1 MSKLDRFDY
10 RGKRAL
16 VVGGATG
23 MGAAVAE
30 IVLDLGAEVVVMDK
44 FKIALGGVKAISLDL
59 AEKASI
65 DNAIAACGGRV
76 DALFSCAG
84 VADGAPGIER
94 INFIGH
100 RYMIDRLFAAG
111 MFSKG
116 AAIGFISSAA
126 GMGWEPNLPLLQE
139 FLKIED
145 FDLAT
150 AWVKEHGKADYM
162 WSKQAICAYVAQQA
176 LPFLKRQVR
185 INAILPGPTDTPLA
199 RENAD
204 RWLRFGADYRQEA
217 NVEVSTPIEQA
228 RPLVF
233 LCSDAASV
241 ITGITLITDAGLTSS
256 AISESFPAAKM
267 IINFLR
273 GVGGAVGGA
282 SVSKPPESK
291 PPPALSVK
299 PESRML
305 IDGKL
310 VHAENRAT
318 MPNFNPATEE
328 KLGEVADATRG
339 DLRRAIAAA
348 RRVFDETE
356 WPTNRELRKHC
367 LSQLQEALEAE
378 REEMR
383 EQLILEA
390 GCPRMTTSRHQLD
403 TPLAAALRYPLEL
416 MDRFDWETEM
426 PDGPGNSGEPNQR
439 RIWKEPVGVVGA
451 IVPWNFPFEV
461 TINKLAQALA
471 TGNTLVLKPAP
482 DTPWNA
488 TLLGRLIAEK
498 TDFPPGVVNIVTS
511 SDHLLGE
518 ALTLSPD
525 VDMISFTG
533 STAVGQRIMEKGAAT
548 LKRVFLELGG
558 KSANIILDDAN
569 LDSALLSGLA
579 VCFHAGQG
587 CGIPT
592 RMLVPRR
599 LYGQCAERLVGILK
613 MAPYGDPQRSDVM
626 MGPLISARQ
635 RDRVLGYIDK
645 GVSEGAKLIL
655 GGGRPQQFPKGYYV
669 EPTLFINVDNKMT
682 IAQEEIFGPVLV
694 LIPFEDDD
702 DAVRIANESRYGLA
716 GAVNSGSLERAQN
729 VARRIRAGMVSVN
742 GGASHGVD
750 MPFGGY
756 KWSGIGR
763 QNGRAGFEQYLETK
777 SVAWPAPRQATSARP
792 PQ

>member
-1 MSKLDRFDY
+1 MSESDRIDY
-10 RGKRAL
+10 RGKRAM

-30 IVLDLGAEVVVMDK
+30 MVRDLGAEVVVMDRS
-44 FKIALGGVKAISLDL
+44 KITLGGVKAISLDL
-59 AEKASI
+59 ADKASI
-65 DNAIAACGGRV
+65 DSAITTCGGRV

-84 VADGAPGIER
+84 VADGTPGIER

-100 RYMIDRLFAAG
+100 RYMIDRMFAAG
-111 MFSKG
+111 MFPKG

-126 GMGWEPNLPLLQE
+126 GMGWEPNLPLLSE
-139 FLKIED
+139 FLKIDD
-145 FDLAT
+145 FDAAT
-150 AWVKEHGKADYM
+150 AWVKEHKKADYM

-204 RWLRFGADYRQEA
+204 RWLRFGADYRKEA
-217 NVEVSTPIEQA
+217 TVEVSTPMEQA

-233 LCSDAASV
+233 LCSDAASA

-256 AISESFPAAKM
+256 AISESFPSAKM
-267 IINFLR
+267 TINFLR
-273 GVGGAVGGA
+273 GVGGAVGGTSA
-282 SVSKPPESK
+282 PKPQEAK
-291 PPPALSVK
+291 PAALSVK

-310 VHAENRAT
+310 VHAENGAT

-339 DLRRAIAAA
+339 DMRRAIAAA
-348 RRVFDETE
+348 RRAFDETE
-356 WPTNRELRKHC
+356 WSTNRELRKHC
-367 LSQLQEALEAE
+367 LSQLQQALEAE
-378 REEMR
+378 REELR

-390 GCPRMTTSRHQLD
+390 GCPRMTTSRQQLD
-403 TPLAAALRYPLEL
+403 MPLATALRYPLEL
-416 MDRFDWETEM
+416 MDRFAWETEM
-426 PDGPGNSGEPNQR
+426 SDGPGSSGEPNQR

-461 TINKLAQALA
+461 TINKLGQALA
-471 TGNTLVLKPAP
+471 TGNTVVLKPAP

-498 TDFPPGVVNIVTS
+498 TDFPPGVCNIVTS

-518 ALTLSPD
+518 ALTLSPE

-533 STAVGQRIMEKGAAT
+533 STAVGQRILEKGAAT
-548 LKRVFLELGG
+548 LKRTFLELGG

-569 LDSALLSGLA
+569 LDTALLSGLA

-592 RMLVPRR
+592 RMLVPRS
-599 LYGQCAERLVGILK
+599 LYGEIAERLVGVLR
-613 MAPYGDPQRSDVM
+613 MAPYGDPQRPDVM

-645 GVSEGAKLIL
+645 GVSEGAKLVL
-655 GGGRPQQFPKGYYV
+655 GGGRPAQFPRGYYV
-669 EPTLFINVDNKMT
+669 EPTLFINVENRMT

-716 GAVNSGSLERAQN
+716 GAVTSGSLERAQK
-729 VARRIRAGMVSVN
+729 VARRMRTGMVAVN
-742 GGASHGVD
+742 GGAPHGVD

-756 KWSGIGR
+756 KLSGVGR
-763 QNGRAGFEQYLETK
+763 QNGLAGFEQYLETK
-777 SVAWPAPRQATSARP
+777 SVAWPTPATRRKA
-792 PQ
+792 